1 MRNDGSGS
9 AGDDPVF
16 VLCAGRSGSTL
27 LRFLLDAHP
36 DLACPPETR
45 LPWLARQLATAWAVI
60 EDAGSS
66 GQSANGSSA
75 DAAISAPV
83 AAGLR
88 RSLDPMMTSY
98 LRRRG
103 KRRYCDKSLG
113 AAQHAGLLLKIWPQA
128 RFICLYRHP
137 MDVIA
142 SGIEASPWGLT
153 SYGFEPYI
161 GSPPDNNVAALA
173 RYWLDYTTSIVAAE
187 EHFTDRCLPV
197 RYEDLVTDP
206 DGQIARIFEF
216 IGATPAPG
224 IVARCFGPGHQR
236 FGPGDYK
243 IWNTGGVS
251 ADSVGRGW
259 TMPAG
264 KIPASVLGRVNE
276 LADVL
281 GYVRV
286 GDQWGTG
293 AKPADL
299 RARRDGPPP
308 AADGP
313 SGQAPAALPQWA
325 VAVDERVRAGMARVG
340 DQFGRAHGSRA
351 SESVLLF
358 VNAPAWA
365 DADAWWRL
373 DLAAG
378 TFTAGLGEAGAAADW
393 SLTGSAPA
401 WDRLLTGQANLGVA
415 FRRGDLRYAD
425 KGDAGAGST
434 GADSRVAALTDLL
447 GLARWVAARL
457 GRLEL
462 VAVPGV
468 AAAAQVA
475 LELAGDRV
483 TGRLGQ
489 VGRVLGL
496 LERAHVL
503 GHVRVLLGELVH
515 AAFPGPGLLRQVPLR
530 ERHVEHVL
538 DRAQQRQRDLRRRRL
553 GDVVRRRRPQRD
565 GRDAGLGA
573 GVLQDPDDPGG
584 ALVVVRL
591 GAHPAQ
597 QLRVRAA
604 DLDRNR
610 AGVRRVG
617 QQRPDQDEQ
626 FNPELGQP
634 ADKLVGEPAPAH
646 VRLDAVH
653 EHDVAGQAGGRT
665 PGEGEPGGRPD
676 QALGLPRHHVDHR
689 PVDLEVVEVIGVD
702 RGYGGGLPRD
712 AEVVDHSA
720 GRFGR
725 VVPSLERGDR
735 HRVDERSFDVAE
747 LDDFT
752 SA

>member
-1 MRNDGSGS
+1 MRNDGETEPTGERGPGPTGS
-9 AGDDPVF
+9 AGGSRSAGGSDSADDPVF

-60 EDAGSS
+60 EDAGPS
-66 GQSANGSSA
+66 GPSANGSSA

-83 AAGLR
+83 AEGLR
-88 RSLDPMMTSY
+88 RSLNPMMTSY
-98 LRRRG
+98 LQRRG

-153 SYGFEPYI
+153 SYGFEPYV

-187 EHFTDRCLPV
+187 EQFTDRCLPV

-206 DGQIARIFEF
+206 DGLIARIFDF

-243 IWNTGGVS
+243 IWNTSGVS

-264 KIPASVLGRVNE
+264 KIPAPLLGRVNE

-281 GYVRV
+281 GYIRV

-299 RARRDGPPP
+299 RARRDGQPP
-308 AADGP
+308 AADGESGGQPGGASTGASGRVVGGP
-313 SGQAPAALPQWA
+313 SGPTPAALPHWA
-325 VAVDERVRAGMARVG
+325 AAVDKRVRAGMARVG
-340 DQFGRAHGSRA
+340 EQFGRAHGSRA
-351 SESVLLF
+351 AESVLLF

-378 TFTAGLGEAGAAADW
+378 TVSAGLGDAGADADW
-393 SLTGSAPA
+393 SLTGSAQA
-401 WDRLLTGQANLGVA
+401 WDGLLAGQANLGVA

-425 KGDAGAGST
+425 KGDAGAGSM

-447 GLARWVAARL
+447 GLARWVAAR
-457 GRLEL
+457 
-462 VAVPGV
+462 
-468 AAAAQVA
+468 
-475 LELAGDRV
+475 
-483 TGRLGQ
+483 
-489 VGRVLGL
+489 
-496 LERAHVL
+496 
-503 GHVRVLLGELVH
+503 
-515 AAFPGPGLLRQVPLR
+515 
-530 ERHVEHVL
+530 
-538 DRAQQRQRDLRRRRL
+538 
-553 GDVVRRRRPQRD
+553 
-565 GRDAGLGA
+565 
-573 GVLQDPDDPGG
+573 
-584 ALVVVRL
+584 
-591 GAHPAQ
+591 
-597 QLRVRAA
+597 
-604 DLDRNR
+604 
-610 AGVRRVG
+610 
-617 QQRPDQDEQ
+617 
-626 FNPELGQP
+626 
-634 ADKLVGEPAPAH
+634 
-646 VRLDAVH
+646 
-653 EHDVAGQAGGRT
+653 
-665 PGEGEPGGRPD
+665 
-676 QALGLPRHHVDHR
+676 
-689 PVDLEVVEVIGVD
+689 
-702 RGYGGGLPRD
+702 
-712 AEVVDHSA
+712 
-720 GRFGR
+720 
-725 VVPSLERGDR
+725 
-735 HRVDERSFDVAE
+735 
-747 LDDFT
+747 
-752 SA
+752 

>member
-1 MRNDGSGS
+1 MRDGEAGPTGERGPGPTGS

-45 LPWLARQLATAWAVI
+45 LPWLARQLATAWTVI
-60 EDAGSS
+60 EDAGPS
-66 GQSANGSSA
+66 GPSANGSSA
-75 DAAISAPV
+75 DAGISAPV

-98 LRRRG
+98 LQRRG

-187 EHFTDRCLPV
+187 EHCTDRCLPV

-206 DGQIARIFEF
+206 DAQIARIFEF

-243 IWNTGGVS
+243 IWNTSGVS

-264 KIPASVLGRVNE
+264 KIPTPLLGRVNE

-281 GYVRV
+281 GYIRI

-299 RARRDGPPP
+299 RTRQDNLSSAAGGEP
-308 AADGP
+308 AGESDRAAGGASVGEAVGA
-313 SGQAPAALPQWA
+313 SGAATATLPDWA
-325 VAVDERVRAGMARVG
+325 LAVDERVRAGLARVG
-340 DQFGRAHGSRA
+340 EQFGRAHGSRA
-351 SESVLLF
+351 RESVLLF
-358 VNAPAWA
+358 VNAPVWS

-378 TFTAGLGEAGAAADW
+378 TVSAGLGEAGTDADW
-393 SLTGSAPA
+393 SLTGSAQA
-401 WDRLLTGQANLGVA
+401 WDRLLAGQANLGVA

-425 KGDAGAGST
+425 KGDAGAGSI
-434 GADSRVAALTDLL
+434 GADTRVAALTDLL
-447 GLARWVAARL
+447 GIARWVAARL
-457 GRLEL
+457 D
-462 VAVPGV
+462 P
-468 AAAAQVA
+468 
-475 LELAGDRV
+475 LARS
-483 TGRLGQ
+483 
-489 VGRVLGL
+489 
-496 LERAHVL
+496 
-503 GHVRVLLGELVH
+503 
-515 AAFPGPGLLRQVPLR
+515 
-530 ERHVEHVL
+530 
-538 DRAQQRQRDLRRRRL
+538 
-553 GDVVRRRRPQRD
+553 
-565 GRDAGLGA
+565 
-573 GVLQDPDDPGG
+573 
-584 ALVVVRL
+584 
-591 GAHPAQ
+591 
-597 QLRVRAA
+597 
-604 DLDRNR
+604 
-610 AGVRRVG
+610 
-617 QQRPDQDEQ
+617 
-626 FNPELGQP
+626 
-634 ADKLVGEPAPAH
+634 KAP
-646 VRLDAVH
+646 
-653 EHDVAGQAGGRT
+653 
-665 PGEGEPGGRPD
+665 
-676 QALGLPRHHVDHR
+676 
-689 PVDLEVVEVIGVD
+689 
-702 RGYGGGLPRD
+702 
-712 AEVVDHSA
+712 
-720 GRFGR
+720 
-725 VVPSLERGDR
+725 
-735 HRVDERSFDVAE
+735 
-747 LDDFT
+747 
-752 SA
+752 

>member
-1 MRNDGSGS
+1 MRGEGGAGPTGERGTGPTGIPGGSDGV
-9 AGDDPVF
+9 GDDPVF

-60 EDAGSS
+60 EDAGPS

-83 AAGLR
+83 AEGLR

-98 LRRRG
+98 LQRRG

-113 AAQHAGLLLKIWPQA
+113 AAQHAGLLLKIWPEA

-243 IWNTGGVS
+243 IWNTSGVS

-264 KIPASVLGRVNE
+264 KIPAPLLGRVNE

-281 GYVRV
+281 GYIRV

-299 RARRDGPPP
+299 RAQGDGQPP
-308 AADGP
+308 AADGEPGGQSRGP
-313 SGQAPAALPQWA
+313 STGASTGASGGAPDGMSGRTLAALPDWA
-325 VAVDERVRAGMARVG
+325 VAVDERVRAGLARVG
-340 DQFGRAHGSRA
+340 EQFARDHGSRA
-351 SESVLLF
+351 AESVLLF

-378 TFTAGLGEAGAAADW
+378 TVAAGLGEAGVDADW
-393 SLTGSAPA
+393 SLTGSAQA
-401 WDRLLTGQANLGVA
+401 WDRLLAGQANLGVA

-425 KGDAGAGST
+425 KGDAGAGSV
-434 GADSRVAALTDLL
+434 GADTRVAALTDLL

-457 GRLEL
+457 
-462 VAVPGV
+462 
-468 AAAAQVA
+468 
-475 LELAGDRV
+475 
-483 TGRLGQ
+483 
-489 VGRVLGL
+489 
-496 LERAHVL
+496 
-503 GHVRVLLGELVH
+503 
-515 AAFPGPGLLRQVPLR
+515 
-530 ERHVEHVL
+530 
-538 DRAQQRQRDLRRRRL
+538 
-553 GDVVRRRRPQRD
+553 
-565 GRDAGLGA
+565 
-573 GVLQDPDDPGG
+573 DP
-584 ALVVVRL
+584 
-591 GAHPAQ
+591 
-597 QLRVRAA
+597 
-604 DLDRNR
+604 
-610 AGVRRVG
+610 
-617 QQRPDQDEQ
+617 
-626 FNPELGQP
+626 
-634 ADKLVGEPAPAH
+634 
-646 VRLDAVH
+646 
-653 EHDVAGQAGGRT
+653 
-665 PGEGEPGGRPD
+665 
-676 QALGLPRHHVDHR
+676 
-689 PVDLEVVEVIGVD
+689 
-702 RGYGGGLPRD
+702 
-712 AEVVDHSA
+712 S
-720 GRFGR
+720 
-725 VVPSLERGDR
+725 
-735 HRVDERSFDVAE
+735 
-747 LDDFT
+747 
-752 SA
+752 

>member
-1 MRNDGSGS
+1 MRGEGGAGPTGERGTAPTGVPGGSDG

-45 LPWLARQLATAWAVI
+45 LPWLARQLATAWTVI
-60 EDAGSS
+60 EDAGPS
-66 GQSANGSSA
+66 GPSANGSSA
-75 DAAISAPV
+75 DAGISAPV

-187 EHFTDRCLPV
+187 EHFTDHCLPV

-206 DGQIARIFEF
+206 DAQIARIFEF

-243 IWNTGGVS
+243 IWNTSGVS

-264 KIPASVLGRVNE
+264 KIPTPLLGRVNE

-281 GYVRV
+281 GYIRV
-286 GDQWGTG
+286 GEQWGTG

-299 RARRDGPPP
+299 RTRPDDLSSP
-308 AADGP
+308 AGGEPVGESDRAAVRASVGA
-313 SGQAPAALPQWA
+313 SGGASGAATATVPDWA
-325 VAVDERVRAGMARVG
+325 LAVDERVRAGLARVG
-340 DQFGRAHGSRA
+340 EQFGRAHGSRA
-351 SESVLLF
+351 RESVLLF
-358 VNAPAWA
+358 VNAPVWS

-378 TFTAGLGEAGAAADW
+378 TVSAGLGEAGTDADW
-393 SLTGSAPA
+393 SLTGSAQA
-401 WDRLLTGQANLGVA
+401 WDRLLAGRANLGVA

-425 KGDAGAGST
+425 KGDAGAGSV
-434 GADSRVAALTDLL
+434 GADTRVAALTDLL

-457 GRLEL
+457 KPEL
-462 VAVPGV
+462 K
-468 AAAAQVA
+468 
-475 LELAGDRV
+475 
-483 TGRLGQ
+483 
-489 VGRVLGL
+489 
-496 LERAHVL
+496 
-503 GHVRVLLGELVH
+503 
-515 AAFPGPGLLRQVPLR
+515 
-530 ERHVEHVL
+530 
-538 DRAQQRQRDLRRRRL
+538 
-553 GDVVRRRRPQRD
+553 
-565 GRDAGLGA
+565 
-573 GVLQDPDDPGG
+573 
-584 ALVVVRL
+584 
-591 GAHPAQ
+591 
-597 QLRVRAA
+597 
-604 DLDRNR
+604 R
-610 AGVRRVG
+610 AGHGPFDKTGLICVG
-617 QQRPDQDEQ
+617 C
-626 FNPELGQP
+626 LG
-634 ADKLVGEPAPAH
+634 
-646 VRLDAVH
+646 R
-653 EHDVAGQAGGRT
+653 
-665 PGEGEPGGRPD
+665 
-676 QALGLPRHHVDHR
+676 
-689 PVDLEVVEVIGVD
+689 
-702 RGYGGGLPRD
+702 
-712 AEVVDHSA
+712 
-720 GRFGR
+720 
-725 VVPSLERGDR
+725 
-735 HRVDERSFDVAE
+735 
-747 LDDFT
+747 
-752 SA
+752 

>member
-1 MRNDGSGS
+1 MRDDGGTGPTGERGTAPTGIPGGPDG

-60 EDAGSS
+60 EDAGPS

-83 AAGLR
+83 AEGLR

-113 AAQHAGLLLKIWPQA
+113 AAQHAGLLLRIWPGA

-206 DGQIARIFEF
+206 DGEIARILEF
-216 IGATPAPG
+216 IGAAPAPG

-243 IWNTGGVS
+243 IWNTSGVS

-264 KIPASVLGRVNE
+264 KIPAPLLGRVNE

-281 GYVRV
+281 GYIRV
-286 GDQWGTG
+286 GEQWGTG

-299 RARRDGPPP
+299 RTGKDDSAP
-308 AADGP
+308 AAGGEAGGEPDRAPDREHGREP
-313 SGQAPAALPQWA
+313 DRTPGRAPAALPDWA
-325 VAVDERVRAGMARVG
+325 VAVDERVRAGLARVG
-340 DQFGRAHGSRA
+340 EQFARDHGSRA
-351 SESVLLF
+351 RESVLLF

-378 TFTAGLGEAGAAADW
+378 TVAAGLGEAGVDADW
-393 SLTGSAPA
+393 SLTGSAQA
-401 WDRLLTGQANLGVA
+401 WDRLLAGQANLGVA

-434 GADSRVAALTDLL
+434 GADTQSRRPDRPAGPRPL
-447 GLARWVAARL
+447 GS
-457 GRLEL
+457 
-462 VAVPGV
+462 
-468 AAAAQVA
+468 
-475 LELAGDRV
+475 
-483 TGRLGQ
+483 GQ
-489 VGRVLGL
+489 V
-496 LERAHVL
+496 
-503 GHVRVLLGELVH
+503 
-515 AAFPGPGLLRQVPLR
+515 
-530 ERHVEHVL
+530 
-538 DRAQQRQRDLRRRRL
+538 
-553 GDVVRRRRPQRD
+553 
-565 GRDAGLGA
+565 
-573 GVLQDPDDPGG
+573 
-584 ALVVVRL
+584 
-591 GAHPAQ
+591 
-597 QLRVRAA
+597 
-604 DLDRNR
+604 
-610 AGVRRVG
+610 
-617 QQRPDQDEQ
+617 
-626 FNPELGQP
+626 
-634 ADKLVGEPAPAH
+634 
-646 VRLDAVH
+646 
-653 EHDVAGQAGGRT
+653 
-665 PGEGEPGGRPD
+665 
-676 QALGLPRHHVDHR
+676 R
-689 PVDLEVVEVIGVD
+689 PV
-702 RGYGGGLPRD
+702 
-712 AEVVDHSA
+712 AEES
-720 GRFGR
+720 
-725 VVPSLERGDR
+725 
-735 HRVDERSFDVAE
+735 RSRSVR
-747 LDDFT
+747 
-752 SA
+752 